1 MDCMSA
7 RIPREKRLLGKGGH
21 KPGGF
26 GAIRGELKSWVGPPS
41 AAARIQSGSVELS
54 GISISK
60 RLKKYFADQ

>member
-1 MDCMSA
+1 MYERPNTA
-7 RIPREKRLLGKGGH
+7 GKVASWQWGH